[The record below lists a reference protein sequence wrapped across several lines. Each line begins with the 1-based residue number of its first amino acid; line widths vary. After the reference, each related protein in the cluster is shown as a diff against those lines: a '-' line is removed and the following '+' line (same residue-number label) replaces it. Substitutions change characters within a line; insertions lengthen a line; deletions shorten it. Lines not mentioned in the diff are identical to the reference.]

1 MPRETTVL
9 YSLWGRGTSP
19 AHERFGRELGAALE
33 RAGFAPAAD
42 PTEADLVINLIDP
55 RDPKPFRRKARGT
68 FVADFVTPLI
78 AAVGGKPDFADL
90 TFTINDSVFRYGH
103 FFNAIL
109 AFLIIAAVI
118 FFFVVRPLN
127 ALMARMKPEPAVD
140 RVTRECPECL
150 SDIPEEAHRCAFC
163 TAEVRAA

>member
-1 MPRETTVL
+1 TTVL

-68 FVADFVTPLI
+68 FVAALHEQPERPADVLQLNYPL
-78 AAVGGKPDFADL
+78 
-90 TFTINDSVFRYGH
+90 
-103 FFNAIL
+103 
-109 AFLIIAAVI
+109 
-118 FFFVVRPLN
+118 
-127 ALMARMKPEPAVD
+127 M
-140 RVTRECPECL
+140 
-150 SDIPEEAHRCAFC
+150 
-163 TAEVRAA
+163 VRALSNIMLCYVP